1 MGVSGRV
8 ELIPCQLPL
17 SRVQV
22 PNSESLLIFGVDTG
36 AIHLMY
42 FLKPITQ
49 LFETP
54 FQKDGGVQKIFMQVR
69 RSALL
74 SFLIVWLI
82 YFFF

>member
-1 MGVSGRV
+1 MGGRV

-69 RSALL
+69 RSAPL
-74 SFLIVWLI
+74 SLSLNQLVNL
-82 YFFF
+82 FFF